1 MNRSPY
7 QILRKAII
15 TEKGL
20 LVRER
25 ARTMVF
31 QVVPHANKVEIKQA
45 VEDAFKVKVHSVR
58 TANFQ
63 GKLRRRGR
71 NTGFGVDWKKAYVKL
86 MPGEKMPEYGESA

>member
-1 MNRSPY
+1 MKKSPY

-20 LVRER
+20 LVKEQS
-25 ARTMVF
+25 RTLVF
-31 QVVPHANKVEIKQA
+31 QVDSHANKSEIKGA
-45 VEDAFKVKVHSVR
+45 VQEAFKVKVESVR

-71 NTGFGVDWKKAYVKL
+71 TFGHRLDWKKAYIKL
-86 MPGEKMPEYGESA
+86 KPGEKIPEYGESI